1 MNGSTNNHEII
12 EFKKLVKEWLLVDA
26 QLNSIK
32 EQTKKL
38 NVKKKELGNRMTTFM
53 VQNKI
58 SDLNTEEGVVK
69 CNEKKVKA
77 PLNKINIKTNLSNM
91 IDNEITVNQ
100 ILNNIMTNRD
110 IKTVYEI
117 KKIKSKNS

>member
-12 EFKKLVKEWLLVDA
+12 EFKKLVKEWLSVDT
-26 QLNSIK
+26 QLTNIK

-38 NVKKKELGNRMTTFM
+38 NVRKKELGNRMTTFM
-53 VQNKI
+53 VQNNI
-58 SDLNTEEGVVK
+58 TDLNTEEGVVK
-69 CNEKKVKA
+69 CNEKKVKV
-77 PLNKINIKTNLSNM
+77 PLNKNNIKTNLSSM

-117 KKIKSKNS
+117 KKIKPKK

>member
-12 EFKKLVKEWLLVDA
+12 EFKKLVKEWLSVDT
-26 QLNSIK
+26 QLTNIK

-38 NVKKKELGNRMTTFM
+38 NVRKKELGNRMTTFM
-53 VQNKI
+53 VQNNI
-58 SDLNTEEGVVK
+58 TDLNTEEGIVK
-69 CNEKKVKA
+69 CNEKKVKV
-77 PLNKINIKTNLSNM
+77 PLNKNNIKTNLSSM

-117 KKIKSKNS
+117 KKIKPKK